1 MEEQM
6 KSDEMEIDLVELFHT
21 LVKKAWVI
29 LICLL
34 VGAVIAGGYTKLFI
48 TPQYQASSTIYV
60 LGNAGQSSN
69 VSVSLSLSK
78 QLTVDFTILSK
89 SRPVM
94 EKVIDKL
101 GLDYSVEQLA
111 NMMTVEN
118 PTDSSI
124 LKVTVTNPDAQLARP
139 VMEKVIDKL
148 GLDYSVEQLANMM
161 TVENPTDSSILKVT
175 VTNPD
180 AQLAADISNAM
191 SDAIAERISEVM
203 LTDKPSTVEEA
214 VKPSYPVSPNVKR
227 NILLGGI
234 LGAGLAAG
242 VFVVLLLMDDTIKT
256 EEDVKKYLHMN
267 TIATISKEKKKKRA
281 V

>member
-34 VGAVIAGGYTKLFI
+34 VGAVIAGGYTKLFV

-60 LGNAGQSSN
+60 LGNANQNASI
-69 VSVSLSLSK
+69 SLTLSK

-94 EKVIDKL
+94 KKVIEKL
-101 GLDYSVEQLA
+101 GLSYSAEQLA
-111 NMMTVEN
+111 SMVTVEN
-118 PTDSSI
+118 PS
-124 LKVTVTNPDAQLARP
+124 N
-139 VMEKVIDKL
+139 
-148 GLDYSVEQLANMM
+148 
-161 TVENPTDSSILKVT
+161 SSILKVT

-242 VFVVLLLMDDTIKT
+242 VFVVLFLMDDTIKT

>member
-1 MEEQM
+1 M
-6 KSDEMEIDLVELFHT
+6 
-21 LVKKAWVI
+21 
-29 LICLL
+29 
-34 VGAVIAGGYTKLFI
+34 
-48 TPQYQASSTIYV
+48 
-60 LGNAGQSSN
+60 
-69 VSVSLSLSK
+69 SK

-101 GLDYSVEQLA
+101 GLDYSAEQLA
-111 NMMTVEN
+111 SMV
-118 PTDSSI
+118 
-124 LKVTVTNPDAQLARP
+124 
-139 VMEKVIDKL
+139 
-148 GLDYSVEQLANMM
+148 

-242 VFVVLLLMDDTIKT
+242 VFVVLFLMDDTIKT

>member
-1 MEEQM
+1 M
-6 KSDEMEIDLVELFHT
+6 
-21 LVKKAWVI
+21 
-29 LICLL
+29 
-34 VGAVIAGGYTKLFI
+34 
-48 TPQYQASSTIYV
+48 
-60 LGNAGQSSN
+60 
-69 VSVSLSLSK
+69 
-78 QLTVDFTILSK
+78 
-89 SRPVM
+89 
-94 EKVIDKL
+94 IDKL
-101 GLDYSVEQLA
+101 HLDYSAEQLLGMVA
-111 NMMTVEN
+111 VEN
-118 PTDSSI
+118 PS
-124 LKVTVTNPDAQLARP
+124 
-139 VMEKVIDKL
+139 
-148 GLDYSVEQLANMM
+148 G
-161 TVENPTDSSILKVT
+161 SSILKVT

-242 VFVVLLLMDDTIKT
+242 VFVVLFLMDDTIKT